1 MAYST
6 SNPPALL
13 LSQLGG
19 TFKVFFY
26 SSTDAATVVDTSSYF
41 SDGQNHGM
49 SVNDLVLVRD
59 TTNNRITGHLV
70 QSLSTATKGVDLGNG
85 TTIATSTTDSD

>member
-6 SNPPALL
+6 SNPPALM

-26 SSTDAATVVDTSSYF
+26 TSTDAASVVDASSYF
-41 SDGQNHGM
+41 SDGQLHGM
-49 SVNDLVLVRD
+49 RVDDLVLVRD
-59 TTNNRITGHLV
+59 TTSHILTGHLV
-70 QSLSTATKGVDLGNG
+70 QSVSTATDGVDLGNG
-85 TTIATSTTDSD
+85 TTVATSTTDSD

>member
-26 SSTDAATVVDTSSYF
+26 SSTDAASVVDASSYF
-41 SDGQNHGM
+41 SDGQKHGM
-49 SVNDLVLVRD
+49 IVDDLVIVRN
-59 TTNNRITGHLV
+59 TTSHIITGHLV